1 MSNNSQIRINSKTIP
16 KFGTPMEVYN
26 GKAEQVYRSDLC
38 PNCNF
43 TSDSNFFRK
52 NTDVCINCG
61 IKLKNNNNVSSKFKG
76 KLLPRRDYTKIQSY
90 LSEKTIEIPT
100 TTSKHSLKE
109 TPYSNYLALSKSK
122 STKQRLETLKKQ
134 RKLQKELQ
142 LKTSRNFNIYKFL
155 AMIMGWFYTN
165 TNDEC
170 PKFNKK
176 NPLNLNIVD
185 IFQLTRTCKSI
196 QFLFK
201 NYSWTFPKFH
211 IDEIAKVGYY
221 RILSLEKVKIYHIHS
236 NIEDS
241 SCIKN
246 DPENYFHNFNYLP
259 CTKED
264 EDCQTKLINE
274 QLHAGYEPYKLAQS
288 IVKVGNIPLL
298 KWLLLKKPKL
308 ITDYTA
314 YGKNSLSYL
323 AATNKHEEML
333 KYLISIGD
341 NISNN
346 INAYF
351 IIKTITSV
359 DPKAKDEIYRSIVD
373 KYLTIDSILPDDQQ
387 EIMKK
392 IATDTKASEWFKIL
406 YNKKWELDSNDCFES
421 AAKYGVFN
429 TVEFLMENNTSLVLS
444 DISGY
449 IFKYG
454 NLPLLKSFLKTNT
467 FQVGEEKKCVLKAIK
482 NNHTILLGYLI
493 EEKKIKIDD
502 PDYMV
507 QATHYSNIETIT
519 FLLNN
524 ECPPIFSFNTP
535 KTILTWLE
543 FNLPRYEKDTYNWGQ
558 SPMVV
563 LQNKQYDF
571 FKWML
576 SKGLTLDI
584 SHLEYIIDH
593 SNLVLLHWLKDNNF
607 LKQEL
612 LNDRIIAY
620 MVRNE
625 MIDWIYE
632 NKTNFKPK
640 EEEKMSSDSYSSDS
654 EKEEEPEVLTGIVIT
669 NSDKEEENYH
679 KKDLTLDE
687 KELINLMSNNHS
699 SRRRKRTVKRLKNQI
714 SEDER
719 ECSSSD

>member
-1 MSNNSQIRINSKTIP
+1 
-16 KFGTPMEVYN
+16 
-26 GKAEQVYRSDLC
+26 L
-38 PNCNF
+38 
-43 TSDSNFFRK
+43 
-52 NTDVCINCG
+52 
-61 IKLKNNNNVSSKFKG
+61 
-76 KLLPRRDYTKIQSY
+76 
-90 LSEKTIEIPT
+90 EK
-100 TTSKHSLKE
+100 
-109 TPYSNYLALSKSK
+109 
-122 STKQRLETLKKQ
+122 LKKQ

-165 TNDEC
+165 TKDEC

-196 QFLFK
+196 QSLFK
-201 NYSWTFPKFH
+201 KYSWTFPKFNVNA
-211 IDEIAKVGYY
+211 IAKVGYY
-221 RILSLEKVKIYHIHS
+221 RILSLGKVKIYDTHS
-236 NIEDS
+236 SINND
-241 SCIKN
+241 
-246 DPENYFHNFNYLP
+246 DPEYYFHNFNYLP

-314 YGKNSLSYL
+314 HGKSTLSYL

-333 KYLISIGD
+333 KYLISIRA
-341 NISNN
+341 N

-351 IIKTITSV
+351 IIETITSV
-359 DPKAKDEIYRSIVD
+359 DPEAKDEIYLSIVD
-373 KYLTIDSILPDDQQ
+373 KYLTIDSIATDDQQ

-392 IATDTKASEWFKIL
+392 IARDIKASEWFKIL
-406 YNKKWELDSNDCFES
+406 YNKKWQLDSNDCFKS
-421 AAKYGVFN
+421 AAKHGVFN
-429 TVEFLMENNTSLVLS
+429 TVEFLMENNTSLLVS
-444 DISGY
+444 HIIEF
-449 IFKYG
+449 IFQYG

-507 QATHYSNIETIT
+507 QSTHYSNIGTIT
-519 FLLNN
+519 FLLNH

-543 FNLPRYEKDTYNWGQ
+543 SNLPHYEKDTYNWGQ
-558 SPMVV
+558 SPLVV

-584 SHLEYIIDH
+584 SHLEHIIDH
-593 SNLVLLHWLKDNNF
+593 NNLILLHWLKNNNF

-612 LNDRIIAY
+612 LTDRIIAY

-640 EEEKMSSDSYSSDS
+640 EEEKMSSDSSDS
-654 EKEEEPEVLTGIVIT
+654 EKEEPEVLTGIVIT

-687 KELINLMSNNHS
+687 IRLINLMSNNHS
-699 SRRRKRTVKRLKNQI
+699 SRRNIKRVKNQI
-714 SEDER
+714 SDDER